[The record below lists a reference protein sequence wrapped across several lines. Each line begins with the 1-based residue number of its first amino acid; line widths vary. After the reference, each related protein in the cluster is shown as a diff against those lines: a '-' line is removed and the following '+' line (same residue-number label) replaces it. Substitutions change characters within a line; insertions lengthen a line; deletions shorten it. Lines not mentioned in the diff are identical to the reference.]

1 MTRKAKKEKSMR
13 ERECWRCGKRLA
25 PGSLVYV
32 AHIRV
37 FADFD
42 GVLLE
47 PEGEMDHHLK
57 QLIDQMEN
65 TNPEELEKE
74 VYEEYSLLL
83 CKSCRDRFVDETQR
97 PWEGPFGI
105 PKGPGGILH

>member
-1 MTRKAKKEKSMR
+1 MK

-47 PEGEMDHHLK
+47 PEGELDDPLK
-57 QLIDQMEN
+57 RLIDQMEK

-74 VYEEYSLLL
+74 VYEEYSFLL
-83 CKSCRDRFVDETQR
+83 CKSCRDRFVDETR
-97 PWEGPFGI
+97 HPWEGPFRFEDL
-105 PKGPGGILH
+105 LH